1 MVEKH
6 LIHMQSSRSQENI
19 INNDMSQ
26 VKDLELASYF

>member
-6 LIHMQSSRSQENI
+6 LIHMQSSRSQESI

-26 VKDLELASYF
+26 VEALELAIYF